1 MMRVILRW
9 CLLAALLLPA
19 QPLSAHEV
27 RPGFLELRETAA
39 NAFLMTWK
47 VPALG
52 EYRLGITPRLP
63 ESCHVIGEPTSVQ
76 AGGAFIEH
84 ARVNCD
90 RGLEGQT
97 IAIDRLDATLTDVL
111 VRIESV
117 DGSVRSARLTPSSPS
132 FIVPVQPGP
141 LMVVRDYVG
150 LGIEHILFG
159 IDHLLFVLCLLL
171 LVRGVRK
178 LLTTVTAFTLAHSI
192 TLAAATL
199 GFIRVPAAPVEATI
213 ALSIVFLASE
223 LVRGGA
229 RPDEMA
235 ARRCEAGRSAVT
247 RTYPWL
253 IAFSFGL
260 LHGLGFAGAL
270 AEVGLPQREIP
281 LALFAFNVGVELGQL
296 AFVTAVLSLMRIAR
310 IVPLRLPAWAPGA
323 AGYAIGSVA
332 AFWVFARLAVAA

>member
-1 MMRVILRW
+1 MMRVILLYG
-9 CLLAALLLPA
+9 LLAALLLPA
-19 QPLSAHEV
+19 QALSAHEV

-223 LVRGGA
+223 LVRG
-229 RPDEMA
+229 
-235 ARRCEAGRSAVT
+235 EAGRSAVT

-296 AFVTAVLSLMRIAR
+296 AFVTAVLSLVRFAR

-332 AFWVFARLAVAA
+332 AFWVFARLAAAA

>member
-1 MMRVILRW
+1 MMRLVLR
-9 CLLAALLLPA
+9 CGLLAALVLL
-19 QPLSAHEV
+19 SHRVGAHEV
-27 RPGFLELRETAA
+27 RPGFLELREIAA
-39 NAFLMTWK
+39 NVFLMTWK

-52 EYRLGITPRLP
+52 DYRLGIKPRMPETCRAIGTPA
-63 ESCHVIGEPTSVQ
+63 TMQ

-84 ARVNCD
+84 GLVNCD
-90 RGLEGQT
+90 RGLQGKT
-97 IAIDRLDATLTDVL
+97 IAIDGLDATLTDVL
-111 VRIESV
+111 VRIEDL
-117 DGSVRSARLTPSSPS
+117 DGSVRSTRLTPSSPS

-150 LGIEHILFG
+150 LGVEHILFG

-171 LVRGVRK
+171 LVRGVRQ
-178 LLTTVTAFTLAHSI
+178 LLMTVTAFTLAHSI

-223 LVRGGA
+223 LARG
-229 RPDEMA
+229 
-235 ARRCEAGRSAVT
+235 EAGRSAVT
-247 RTYPWL
+247 RSYPWL
-253 IAFSFGL
+253 VAFSFGL

-296 AFVTAVLSLMRIAR
+296 AFVAAVLSLARIAR
-310 IVPLRLPAWAPGA
+310 SISSGLPAWGPRA

-332 AFWVFARLAVAA
+332 AFWVFARLAAAA

>member
-1 MMRVILRW
+1 
-9 CLLAALLLPA
+9 
-19 QPLSAHEV
+19 
-27 RPGFLELRETAA
+27 
-39 NAFLMTWK
+39 
-47 VPALG
+47 
-52 EYRLGITPRLP
+52 
-63 ESCHVIGEPTSVQ
+63 
-76 AGGAFIEH
+76 
-84 ARVNCD
+84 
-90 RGLEGQT
+90 
-97 IAIDRLDATLTDVL
+97 
-111 VRIESV
+111 
-117 DGSVRSARLTPSSPS
+117 
-132 FIVPVQPGP
+132 
-141 LMVVRDYVG
+141 VVRDYVG

-223 LVRGGA
+223 LVRG
-229 RPDEMA
+229 
-235 ARRCEAGRSAVT
+235 EAGRSAVT

-296 AFVTAVLSLMRIAR
+296 AFVTAVLSLVRFAR

-332 AFWVFARLAVAA
+332 AFWVFARLAAAA